1 MKRYKI
7 ASIPADGIGPEV
19 IAAGLQ
25 ALDVLAK
32 RDGGFAL
39 DVTAFDWGS
48 DRYKRT
54 GLLMPADGTKT
65 LAAFALGLILFVVTL
80 VLNIIALHVVRKY
93 REQYE

>member
-1 MKRYKI
+1 MKTYKI

-25 ALDVLAK
+25 VLETLAK

-48 DRYKRT
+48 ERYKREDA
-54 GLLMPADGTKT
+54 LMPEDGTKQFQDFD
-65 LAAFALGLILFVVTL
+65 AISFGAVGAPSHGDQ
-80 VLNIIALHVVRKY
+80 ARHGRC
-93 REQYE
+93 